1 MIASSVAAALTA
13 AILTTAVIV
22 VLSRRR
28 RRRRSRRAGGGGVT
42 NGSAGRSVLDVA
54 LIVGG
59 VVLAIGTLLAG
70 TQLLH
75 VRQPPGLNGRPGA
88 IGVVPPALP
97 NLNRGL
103 AVALAIRVRNCS
115 APVEVTMGVGGT
127 GEYWQDH
134 GGSLPRNPSLVI
146 ALRRPRLD
154 HVKMYEGISSEDIT
168 QPLLSFS
175 GGDALVPLHPA
186 ATTSKF
192 DATVLR
198 VRTPDWG
205 QHQYAVVT
213 TFRAHWLYP
222 RSLGT
227 CYLALPT
234 LAGGDTL
241 FPAEEA
247 RGQASWDPNASFGN
261 RYQIIDT
268 DNTTTLTVPDDPRLQ
283 TVVGGTTVEVDHGD
297 VETQLSLPAPNALS
311 NGYPRWTC
319 ENPAQ
324 QPQRLPRTGPVP
336 QLSSIPTST
345 APVLSLAGIAQDGLS
360 DCSGLAVIAEAG
372 SDSRL
377 TLLLLLL
384 GSLISLGAAVAVE
397 VMLDWREFGLP
408 FRRSLGAHPPVPAE
422 DGIET
427 PAANRATA

>member
-1 MIASSVAAALTA
+1 MIANTVAAPLTA

-28 RRRRSRRAGGGGVT
+28 RRRRSRQAHDDAVT
-42 NGSAGRSVLDVA
+42 NGSVVRDLLDIG

-59 VVLAIGTLLAG
+59 ITVAVATLLVG

-75 VRQPPGLNGRPGA
+75 VQEPPGLGKRPGA

-97 NLNRGL
+97 NLNRGF
-103 AVALAIRVRNCS
+103 AVALAIRVSSCS
-115 APVEVTMGVGGT
+115 APVQVTLGVGGT

-134 GGSLPRNPSLVI
+134 AWSLPRSPSLVI

-154 HVKMYEGISSEDIT
+154 DVKMYEGIASEDVT

-175 GGDALVPLHPA
+175 GGDALTPLHPA
-186 ATTSKF
+186 PPTSKF

-198 VRTPDWG
+198 VRTPNWG
-205 QHQYAVVT
+205 QDQYAVVT

-234 LAGGDTL
+234 LTGGDTL

-247 RGQASWDPNASFGN
+247 LGRASWNPNASFGN

-283 TVVGGTTVEVDHGD
+283 TTVGGTTVAADHGD
-297 VETQLSLPAPNALS
+297 VQTQLSLPAPNALS

-324 QPQRLPRTGPVP
+324 EPQRLPRTGPVP
-336 QLSSIPTST
+336 LLSSIPTST
-345 APVLSLAGIAQDGLS
+345 APVLSLAGVVQDGLS
-360 DCSGLAVIAEAG
+360 DCSGLAVVAEAG

-377 TLLLLLL
+377 TLLLLLM

-408 FRRSLGAHPPVPAE
+408 FRRSRAVRPAE
-422 DGIET
+422 RAGEAD
-427 PAANRATA
+427 PATV